1 MINREMSLEEAMRI
15 IKNYCNKHPT
25 CDGCSR
31 RIKHEGCYFRR
42 RSPREWKIPEVFESE
57 GVNDIRR

>member
-42 RSPREWKIPEVFESE
+42 RSPREWKI
-57 GVNDIRR
+57 DDKT